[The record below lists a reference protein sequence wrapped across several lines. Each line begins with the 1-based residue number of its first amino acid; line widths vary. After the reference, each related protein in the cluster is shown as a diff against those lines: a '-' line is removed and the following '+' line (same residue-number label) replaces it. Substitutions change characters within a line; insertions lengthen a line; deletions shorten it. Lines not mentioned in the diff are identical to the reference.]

1 MIKNAVACRIVS
13 LAFLFTF
20 SYSSSVHAGDSA
32 QFNIQIPTIEGEVEI
47 DGKFDESQWQQAA
60 SAKLA
65 YETNPGEN
73 IPAPVETD
81 VKIFSTQSSLF
92 ISYIAKDPHPEQI
105 RANLSD
111 RDSVWGDDLV
121 GIKLDTFNDA
131 RLAYQ
136 FFVNAYGVQMDSIE
150 NELTGNESDAWDG
163 IWYSAA
169 KRTESGYQVE
179 IELPLRLLNFDT
191 KAEQTWGIEFIRF
204 YPRNEEHRLSSHQ
217 IDRNNNCTLCQLGVA
232 SGLADLEQGNDLQI
246 TPSLVLNRTGNRPHR
261 ENSEWDNENNIE
273 PSLDVRWGIT
283 PSTLLS
289 ATLNPDFSQVETDAG
304 QLDINSTFAL
314 FFPEK
319 RAFFLDNK
327 DYFDTQLNLLHTRN
341 IGAPDYGLKLT
352 SKLGD
357 HTFATLITDDTNTN
371 FLVPGN
377 LSSDVASIDEKSHN
391 FAGRYRFDFGKP
403 LSIGALVTAKKSED
417 YHNYVSSL
425 DVKYQPSDHD
435 TFIAQYVVSDTEYP
449 EELYKAFCN
458 TDDCL
463 PKQNCDLTDCG
474 VNERVLRTQK
484 DGSFSDDMY
493 LLKYQYESRNWDAFA
508 QYTSVGDDFRADLG
522 FIEKVDFKKFVT
534 GGGYTWYP
542 TTGFFNEVRL
552 SGDWDI
558 SHNQDNEKLEQE
570 AEMRIQVNGQWQSY
584 ATFGVVHRDRV
595 GRRHNGASLA
605 IDGNTQMFTET
616 MGWLYGNIKPSR
628 TLFLEVDVNY
638 GDDIDF
644 ANDQLGTRVKFNPG
658 VNWKITDSIEMDLSH
673 VYRTLDVDEGRLF
686 TANLS
691 DLRLS
696 WYIDIHNFIRISSVY
711 TDIERDQS
719 LYKYSTPNAQYQ
731 QLGNEVL
738 YGYKLNPQ
746 SVFYLGYSDGLKAD
760 DAIDS
765 LMKTEETYF
774 MKLSYAW
781 LL

>member
-1 MIKNAVACRIVS
+1 MIKKCFLP
-13 LAFLFTF
+13 LALLFSAF
-20 SYSSSVHAGDSA
+20 SSSASHAGQTS
-32 QFNIQIPTIEGEVEI
+32 QFNIHIPTLEGAIQV
-47 DGKFDESQWQQAA
+47 DGEFNEPQWQQAA
-60 SAKLA
+60 TTNLQF
-65 YETNPGEN
+65 ETRPGEN
-73 IPAPVETD
+73 IAAPVQTE
-81 VKIFSTQSSLF
+81 VKVYATESSLF
-92 ISYIAKDPHPEQI
+92 LAFSAQDPNPEHI

-150 NELTGNESDAWDG
+150 NELTGSESDAWDG

-169 KRTESGYQVE
+169 KRTDTGYQVE
-179 IELPLRLLNFDT
+179 IELPLRLLNFAP
-191 KAEQTWGIEFIRF
+191 KSEQKWGVEFIRF
-204 YPRNEEHRLSSHQ
+204 YPRNEEHRISSHQ
-217 IDRNNNCTLCQLGVA
+217 IDRDNNCQLCQLGVA
-232 SGLADLEQGNDLQI
+232 TGLANIQQGNDLQI
-246 TPSLVLNRTGNRPHR
+246 TPSFVVNRNSRRPHK
-261 ENSEWDNENNIE
+261 ENSDWDSENNIE

-289 ATLNPDFSQVETDAG
+289 ATINPDFSQVEADAG

-314 FFPEK
+314 FYPEK

-341 IGAPDYGLKLT
+341 IVAPDYGLKLT
-352 SKLGD
+352 SKVGD

-377 LSSDVASIDEKSHN
+377 LSSDIASIDNKSQN
-391 FAGRYRFDFGKP
+391 FAGRYRLDLGKP
-403 LSIGALVTAKKSED
+403 LSIGALVTAKKSDD
-417 YHNYVSSL
+417 YHNYVTSL
-425 DVKYQPSDHD
+425 DAKYQPTEHD
-435 TFIAQYVVSDTEYP
+435 TFAAQYVLSDTEYP
-449 EELYKAFCN
+449 SDLYKAFCSN
-458 TDDCL
+458 DDCL
-463 PKQNCDLTDCG
+463 PQNNCDLDNCG
-474 VNERVLRTQK
+474 INERVLRTNKQ
-484 DGSFSDDMY
+484 GAFGDDMY
-493 LLKYQYESRNWDAFA
+493 LLKYQHETRSWDVFA
-508 QYTSVGDDFRADLG
+508 QYLSVGEDFRADLG
-522 FIEKVDFKKFVT
+522 FVENVDFTKFVA

-542 TTGFFNEVRL
+542 QSGFFNQVELR
-552 SGDWDI
+552 GDWDI
-558 SHNQDNEKLEQE
+558 SHNQAGEKLEQE
-570 AEMRIQVNGQWQSY
+570 AEAKMEFQGQWQSY
-584 ATFGVVHRDRV
+584 TAFGLVNRDRV

-605 IDGNTQMFTET
+605 IDGNTQMFSET
-616 MGWLYGNIKPSR
+616 MGWFYSNIKPSR
-628 TLFLEVDVNY
+628 TLFLELDINY

-644 ANDQLGTRVKFNPG
+644 ANDQLGTKVMFNPG
-658 VNWKITDSIEMDLSH
+658 INWKVTDSIALDLSH
-673 VYRTLDVDEGRLF
+673 VYRTMDVDDGRLF

-711 TDIERDQS
+711 TDIERDPS
-719 LYKYSTPNAQYQ
+719 LYRYSTPNEHYQ
-731 QLGNEVL
+731 QLGNEIL

-746 SVFYLGYSDGLKAD
+746 SVFYLGYSDGIKAD

-774 MKLSYAW
+774 MKVSYAW